1 MRVFTLL
8 HAQHCLGICTMSAAQ
23 HMLHAQQTV
32 TQALHCILIG
42 LNQVGLLVLKTLQ
55 LAEV

>member
-8 HAQHCLGICTMSAAQ
+8 HAQHCLGICTMSA
-23 HMLHAQQTV
+23 AQQTV